1 MRYILITLIS
11 LVLTQIANL
20 IIKLPLV
27 FLDNISSEWAVLL
40 GIFFGTFI
48 GIFSCIVGIGVG
60 KALDYV
66 TGRFENN
73 TTLIKYKN
81 ALLILNSFLLVYDL
95 VAVFRFDA
103 KHIVLTLVGIV
114 SAYAFT
120 ASAMMS
126 NKFTT
131 E

>member
-11 LVLTQIANL
+11 LVLTQITN
-20 IIKLPLV
+20 IIIRLPLV
-27 FLDNISSEWAVLL
+27 FLDNIGSGWAVLI
-40 GIFFGTFI
+40 GIVSATFI
-48 GIFSCIVGIGVG
+48 SIFAAVVGTGVG

-66 TGRFENN
+66 TGKFENN
-73 TTLIKYKN
+73 ATLIKYKN
-81 ALLILNSFLLVYDL
+81 ILLVLNSFLLVYDL
-95 VAVFRFDA
+95 VTVFRFDA

-120 ASAMMS
+120 FSAILS
-126 NKFTT
+126 SKFGK